1 MINRDLTLIVNNG
14 AYKAAFIRYTAGHAQ
29 KVIWN
34 ITAAEAAHAAAAL
47 KTKDPYIINDFCL
60 SL

>member
-14 AYKAAFIRYTAGHAQ
+14 AYT
-29 KVIWN
+29 
-34 ITAAEAAHAAAAL
+34 AAAL